1 MCSATIFNP
10 LTWTLPALYLLVLH
24 CEGWGSKIRDVGGVF
39 CLGLCSVGSGVSV
52 AWRVIGLGCRENW
65 CQKLFVCQIAMIHL
79 CAWKRKALNSLFE
92 CGKILCRISHSYK
105 LCHQWVEILMNLS
118 LQQSLWL
125 ATNIQCAEMWS
136 ASRQLWD
143 KVIDSRGSKC
153 RRSSPLGTPW
163 LSGRASHS
171 VHCVGQHK
179 EISVYRIWVW
189 WQTAI
194 CEAVLVDHMSTTRKG
209 KAEMIC

>member
-1 MCSATIFNP
+1 
-10 LTWTLPALYLLVLH
+10 
-24 CEGWGSKIRDVGGVF
+24 
-39 CLGLCSVGSGVSV
+39 
-52 AWRVIGLGCRENW
+52 
-65 CQKLFVCQIAMIHL
+65 
-79 CAWKRKALNSLFE
+79 
-92 CGKILCRISHSYK
+92 
-105 LCHQWVEILMNLS
+105 MNLS

-125 ATNIQCAEMWS
+125 ATNIHCAEMWS

-143 KVIDSRGSKC
+143 KVIDSQGSKC

-179 EISVYRIWVW
+179 EISVYLIWVW
-189 WQTAI
+189 WQIAI

-209 KAEMIC
+209 KAEMINWFSIDSESEEKSLFKLKKGAFPHFPNGHFQCPKQKSETTFQYKYTPY

>member
-1 MCSATIFNP
+1 M
-10 LTWTLPALYLLVLH
+10 
-24 CEGWGSKIRDVGGVF
+24 
-39 CLGLCSVGSGVSV
+39 GSGVSV
-52 AWRVIGLGCRENW
+52 AWRVIGYRGNW
-65 CQKLFVCQIAMIHL
+65 SRKLFVFQISMIHL
-79 CAWKRKALNSLFE
+79 CARKKIALNSLFE
-92 CGKILCRISHSYK
+92 CGKMLRRISHSYK

-143 KVIDSRGSKC
+143 KVIDSQGSKC

-179 EISVYRIWVW
+179 EISLPNMSSMANSNMW
-189 WQTAI
+189 I
-194 CEAVLVDHMSTTRKG
+194 CSCWSYVNNRKG
-209 KAEMIC
+209 ENRNDFCFQLMDRRLMQQTWSVQWEVRFCSPDFLFVSSQFQSLKQLWTGC